1 MGYSHIIVKMNPVGK
16 TKAVSHVET
25 DLDKDFVLKNI
36 ITPYIEGHSIFVNG
50 ARIES
55 GKVESIRVFES
66 LVDYQQLYQ
75 SAQNMAEL
83 QRKNAASQGG
93 FIMPIGITK
102 EGVICSGET
111 EEITRELFNKAQGI

>member
-16 TKAVSHVET
+16 VKAVSHVET

-55 GKVESIRVFES
+55 SKVESIRIFES
-66 LVDYQQLYQ
+66 SVDYQQLYQ
-75 SAQNMAEL
+75 SAQNTAEL
-83 QRKNAASQGG
+83 QRRNTVRQGG
-93 FIMPIGITK
+93 FVMPIGITK
-102 EGVICSGET
+102 EGVICNGET
-111 EEITRELFNKAQGI
+111 KDITRELFNKAQGI